1 MLYDALNESRDLMK
15 TVRSLVNRVSDKP
28 RRAQLDE
35 AYQQAEVPLIQ
46 AVQAGH
52 QFVYDDLKER
62 LSVARQRIEAL
73 LGQLANPRP

>member
-1 MLYDALNESRDLMK
+1 MK
-15 TVRSLVNRVSDKP
+15 SVRSLVNRVSVRP
-28 RRAQLDE
+28 RRTELDE

-52 QFVYDDLKER
+52 EFVYDDLKER

-73 LGQLANPRP
+73 LGQLANPKP

>member
-1 MLYDALNESRDLMK
+1 MK
-15 TVRSLVNRVSDKP
+15 TVSSLVNRVSDKL
-28 RRAQLDE
+28 RRTQLDE

-62 LSVARQRIEAL
+62 PSVTRQRIEAL
-73 LGQLANPRP
+73 LSQLANPKP

>member
-1 MLYDALNESRDLMK
+1 MIA
-15 TVRSLVNRVSDKP
+15 RVSDKL

-52 QFVYDDLKER
+52 QFVYDALKER
-62 LSVARQRIEAL
+62 LSVARQRMETLFNLIVNPEP
-73 LGQLANPRP
+73 QLASPK

>member
-1 MLYDALNESRDLMK
+1 LK
-15 TVRSLVNRVSDKP
+15 TVRSLVNRVNEKS
-28 RRAQLDE
+28 RRTQLDE

-52 QFVYDDLKER
+52 QFIYDDLKER

-73 LGQLANPRP
+73 LAQLANPKP